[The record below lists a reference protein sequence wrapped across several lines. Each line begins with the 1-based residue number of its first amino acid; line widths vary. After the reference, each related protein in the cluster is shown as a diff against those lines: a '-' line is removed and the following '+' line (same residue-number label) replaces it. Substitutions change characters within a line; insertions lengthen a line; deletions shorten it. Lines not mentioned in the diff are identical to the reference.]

1 MNRVSAHRW
10 FLEKVLGI
18 HRDKQLPDFASQTF
32 ESWAEKQGLC
42 DVGGEVEV
50 VVFQTCYVQ
59 NNEPDI
65 GKDTVD
71 VYRKSQV
78 KLACAKGLACC
89 GMPAWEAGDLDGLRA
104 NAKKNLDILT
114 PYVER
119 GAKVVGL
126 NPTCTM
132 VMRREYPE
140 LLEEADR
147 ERAQK
152 LADAMMDPSEYLW
165 TIRKSLA
172 SIKTSRA
179 ARVKRSPT
187 MRHVTSEPKQK
198 VSKGRDMLKQ
208 IPGR

>member
-1 MNRVSAHRW
+1 M
-10 FLEKVLGI
+10 
-18 HRDKQLPDFASQTF
+18 
-32 ESWAEKQGLC
+32 
-42 DVGGEVEV
+42 
-50 VVFQTCYVQ
+50 Q

-165 TIRKSLA
+165 TIRKEPRFNKDFKS
-172 SIKTSRA
+172 SP
-179 ARVKRSPT
+179 VKRSPT
-187 MRHVTSEPKQK
+187 MRLATSELKPR
-198 VSKGRDMLKQ
+198 VSRGAICSSKSQALSRCLRWNVAGMMVPTR
-208 IPGR
+208 